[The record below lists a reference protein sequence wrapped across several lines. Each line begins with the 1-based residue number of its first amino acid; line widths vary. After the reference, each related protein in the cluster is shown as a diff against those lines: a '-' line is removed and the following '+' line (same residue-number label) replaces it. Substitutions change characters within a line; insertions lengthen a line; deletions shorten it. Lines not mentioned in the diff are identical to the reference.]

1 MSDYT
6 KPRIIR
12 ILDDIADDL
21 ADFEEYFNQHP
32 DIDLTDEEERAAD
45 DIKKLDLL
53 IDWLDSMGN
62 VVDLGKVEVNDE
74 NVRRFSKKVK

>member
-62 VVDLGKVEVNDE
+62 VVDLGKEEVKDE
-74 NVRRFSKKVK
+74 TSN